1 MAELEIDQS
10 NLPRVHEV
18 CQTFAVLEDGALA
31 HNLQEQE
38 IEQYYSTNV
47 QKNQLVQNDIRLA
60 KRMQDEEEEQQAQQS
75 ALLRQASRQIEEQD
89 REYAR
94 VVQEEL
100 QRSEEVR
107 RREQHD
113 AEIAKR
119 LQEEEEQWMRRRSS
133 RGHDGYAEGR
143 AAEPDR
149 LPSHL
154 HAVPE
159 EQCSSDAIRG
169 RCFTSHRGSEVH
181 DHGSPQRV
189 GSRNNRTSWSNH
201 RETEP
206 DGQMRNEV
214 RETLSE
220 ESEDSDTAFNQQL
233 SLWSKRLYEGLSTA
247 PPRQRTSVY
256 QPHFKSNRTFS
267 HGNFPDSFDV
277 FEEETE
283 DLDEDYRV
291 SRYQD
296 QERRPKKEDDQHR
309 SRNEEAVSGL
319 AGVGERRH
327 SRSESVRIHD
337 RRDHRNKV
345 LARTWSCKDN
355 PEKRVS
361 FQDDDRSSY
370 HKQREN
376 SQVWEMLG
384 HILRERGVPVKI
396 GGSGA
401 PLQIKPQSR
410 DSQVLYGS
418 EVSYGDFQPHQR
430 LFQRTATA
438 RHSFHGDIRERRRLS
453 YRENSSR
460 DHREA
465 PDRCYENGEVPKICR
480 GDSFI
485 SDSQR
490 PGSRRQ
496 KELKH
501 TNGDKNGE
509 GRPDNCGVRRA
520 TSERGRWHRITE
532 ERVSAEEEE
541 GAQEV
546 ERRVERP
553 KRRPFLRSL
562 SLRISKATTR
572 HRLKPMAGGASI
584 QPEPRKSSLD
594 LGELHQVLRDEELA
608 RKLQKEEE
616 KLLSR
621 NSRQS
626 SGITYPEGDF
636 RVAQVAQDEEI
647 ARYMQKQEIKSKRR
661 SHELEGPASWREHR
675 LMISHRDR
683 QATRERQVQRER
695 LDSEGL
701 PSPTEDCSPEDQP
714 PSPIATT
721 PKDPQIRNVAEELDP
736 TFQARRHD
744 VGGPVGQSGPVSG
757 SPPVSSFH
765 DFLEE
770 PTFIPPMKRQ
780 ADKSDIKKQKPKK
793 ETCKQ
798 Q

>member
-38 IEQYYSTNV
+38 TVVEQYYSTNV

-89 REYAR
+89 LEYAR

-100 QRSEEVR
+100 QRSAEEVR

-119 LQEEEEQWMRRRSS
+119 LQEEEEQWMRRSS
-133 RGHDGYAEGR
+133 RGHDG
-143 AAEPDR
+143 
-149 LPSHL
+149 
-154 HAVPE
+154 
-159 EQCSSDAIRG
+159 
-169 RCFTSHRGSEVH
+169 
-181 DHGSPQRV
+181 
-189 GSRNNRTSWSNH
+189 
-201 RETEP
+201 
-206 DGQMRNEV
+206 
-214 RETLSE
+214 
-220 ESEDSDTAFNQQL
+220 
-233 SLWSKRLYEGLSTA
+233 
-247 PPRQRTSVY
+247 
-256 QPHFKSNRTFS
+256 NRTFS

-296 QERRPKKEDDQHR
+296 RERRPRKEDDRHR

-376 SQVWEMLG
+376 SQ
-384 HILRERGVPVKI
+384 
-396 GGSGA
+396 
-401 PLQIKPQSR
+401 
-410 DSQVLYGS
+410 
-418 EVSYGDFQPHQR
+418 
-430 LFQRTATA
+430 
-438 RHSFHGDIRERRRLS
+438 
-453 YRENSSR
+453 
-460 DHREA
+460 
-465 PDRCYENGEVPKICR
+465 ICR
-480 GDSFI
+480 GDSFM

-501 TNGDKNGE
+501 TNGDKNG
-509 GRPDNCGVRRA
+509 GRMPDNCGVRRA

-532 ERVSAEEEE
+532 ER
-541 GAQEV
+541 
-546 ERRVERP
+546 RP
-553 KRRPFLRSL
+553 KRRPLLRSL

-572 HRLKPMAGGASI
+572 NRLKPMAGGASL

-647 ARYMQKQEIKSKRR
+647 ARYMQKREIKSKRR
-661 SHELEGPASWREHR
+661 SHELEGPASWRDHR
-675 LMISHRDR
+675 LMISHHDR
-683 QATRERQVQRER
+683 QATRERQKPELSVPQVQRER

-714 PSPIATT
+714 PSPIATP

-780 ADKSDIKKQKPKK
+780 AEKSDIKKQKPKK

>member
-60 KRMQDEEEEQQAQQS
+60 KRMQDEEEEQQAHHS

-89 REYAR
+89 LEYAR

-100 QRSEEVR
+100 QRSAEEAR

-133 RGHDGYAEGR
+133 REHDGHPEGS
-143 AAEPDR
+143 AAEPER
-149 LPSHL
+149 LPAH
-154 HAVPE
+154 PE
-159 EQCSSDAIRG
+159 EQCSSTAIRG
-169 RCFTSHRGSEVH
+169 HCFTSHRSSEFH
-181 DHGSPQRV
+181 EPRSPRRV
-189 GSRNNRTSWSNH
+189 RSRNSRTSWSNQ
-201 RETEP
+201 
-206 DGQMRNEV
+206 GQTGPV
-214 RETLSE
+214 RQMTDDVSE
-220 ESEDSDTAFNQQL
+220 ESEDSDTVFNQQL

-247 PPRQRTSVY
+247 PPRRRTSIY
-256 QPHFKSNRTFS
+256 QPYERNNTRVFSNN
-267 HGNFPDSFDV
+267 NFTDDV
-277 FEEETE
+277 EEEAE
-283 DLDEDYRV
+283 DWDEDYRL

-296 QERRPKKEDDQHR
+296 GERRRRREDDRHR
-309 SRNEEAVSGL
+309 SRNEETDDGL
-319 AGVGERRH
+319 AGAGGRRR
-327 SRSESVRIHD
+327 SRSESVRLHD
-337 RRDHRNKV
+337 RSDHRNKV
-345 LARTWSCKDN
+345 LARTWSHKDN
-355 PEKRVS
+355 ADKRVS

-370 HKQREN
+370 REQRKN

-401 PLQIKPQSR
+401 PLQIRPQSR
-410 DSQVLYGS
+410 DSQVLHGS

-430 LFQRTATA
+430 VFQRTATA
-438 RHSFHGDIRERRRLS
+438 RHSFHGDVRERRRLS

-465 PDRCYENGEVPKICR
+465 PDRSCENGEVSKICR

-485 SDSQR
+485 SNCQR
-490 PGSRRQ
+490 RGSRRR

-509 GRPDNCGVRRA
+509 RMPDNCRVRRA
-520 TSERGRWHRITE
+520 TSERGHRITE
-532 ERVSAEEEE
+532 ERFSSEEEE
-541 GAQEV
+541 EV
-546 ERRVERP
+546 QERRAERP
-553 KRRPFLRSL
+553 RRRALLRSQ
-562 SLRISKATTR
+562 SLRISKASSR
-572 HRLKPMAGGASI
+572 HRSRPVAGGASLE
-584 QPEPRKSSLD
+584 PEPRKASLD
-594 LGELHQVLRDEELA
+594 MGELHQVLKDEELA

-621 NSRQS
+621 NSRPS
-626 SGITYPEGDF
+626 SGSTYPVGDF

-647 ARYMQKQEIKSKRR
+647 ARYMQKQEIQSKRR
-661 SHELEGPASWREHR
+661 SRELEGPGSWREHR
-675 LMISHRDR
+675 LMISHHDR
-683 QATRERQVQRER
+683 QATRGRQVQRER

-714 PSPIATT
+714 PSPTATT
-721 PKDPQIRNVAEELDP
+721 PKDAQIRNVAEELDP

-744 VGGPVGQSGPVSG
+744 AGNRAGQSGPVGG
-757 SPPVSSFH
+757 SPPISPSGFH

-770 PTFIPPMKRQ
+770 PTFIPPTKRQ
-780 ADKSDIKKQKPKK
+780 AEKSEVKKQKPKK